1 MARPQPAD
9 VAAGFYTA
17 DMVRALNE
25 ANPRWWPRYEAV
37 EGELL
42 VSPAPGEPHA
52 FVVTE
57 LLAELVLYLRRHPVG
72 VAYASPADIS
82 WGRRDTTVQPDVFV
96 VPPGVF
102 AGFRRGGG
110 WLAATH
116 LRLAVEV
123 VSPRTRKADR
133 FTKRTLYQ
141 RRGVELYWAVDPER
155 RLAEAWTPEADL
167 PVVEREQLVW
177 APADAAEPFA
187 FDLAARFAR
196 LDAGA

>member
-1 MARPQPAD
+1 MAPSQPND
-9 VAAGFYTA
+9 AAAEFYTA

-25 ANPRWWPRYEAV
+25 ANPRRWPRYEVV

-42 VSPAPGEPHA
+42 VTPAPGEPHGWIA
-52 FVVTE
+52 ME
-57 LLAELVLYLRRHPVG
+57 LALELGLYLRRYPVG
-72 VAYASPADIS
+72 VVYMSPADIS

-96 VPPGVF
+96 VPVDVF
-102 AGFRRGGG
+102 AAFRRGGG
-110 WLAATH
+110 WLAAVH
-116 LRLAVEV
+116 LRLAAEV

-141 RRGVELYWAVDPER
+141 RRGVEVYWAVDPAR
-155 RLAEAWTPEADL
+155 RLAEVWTPEADL
-167 PVVEREQLVW
+167 PATERERLVW
-177 APADAAEPFA
+177 APPEAEEPFV

>member
-1 MARPQPAD
+1 MARPQPKN
-9 VAAGFYTA
+9 AASEFYTA
-17 DMVRALNE
+17 DMVRTLNE

-42 VSPAPGEPHA
+42 VSPAPREQHQLIA
-52 FVVTE
+52 QE
-57 LLAELVLYLRRHPVG
+57 LLVELTLYLRRHPVG
-72 VAYASPADIS
+72 HAYMSPADIS

-96 VPPGVF
+96 VPGDVF
-102 AGFRRGGG
+102 AAFRRGGG
-110 WLAATH
+110 WIAAVH
-116 LRLAVEV
+116 LRLAAEV

-141 RRGVELYWAVDPER
+141 RRCVEVYWALDPDR
-155 RLAEAWTPEADL
+155 RLAEVRTPEADL
-167 PVVEREQLVW
+167 PAVERERLVW
-177 APADAAEPFA
+177 APPEAEAPFV